1 MGAKAVRSLPLRLLR
16 VLLPVLVVLVA
27 LNGIVHVDWAGQSSM
42 LTTMSALKFDLV
54 YADTGRWFVLSGTAG
69 DTPTALERS
78 ALLPAV
84 RDAIKSVPDPTV
96 GLRLGVEFRSF
107 DRRWRIIVRGAHGAA
122 EAAALSELSARL
134 PPPPSARTAAERFDQ
149 SGIISGLWSKLA
161 QSDEKIR
168 MLREHLI
175 LSKMRPSA
183 APVATLPASP
193 PRLRAAAA
201 PAAATATATAAAVPV
216 TAVGGSGASA
226 PISIKVLTYDR
237 PKSFQ
242 RLLDSLA
249 AAKYDA
255 DDGRVHLDIWID
267 FPKKAKSKGKRAECV
282 AIAEGF
288 AWAHGIKTVH
298 ARTANVGLVNQWLQ
312 AWDPD
317 DGRGNA
323 GALILEDDLQ
333 VSPFYYRWLSLM
345 LKTYGSIT
353 ELVGVSTQKQRLV
366 NKGCGGCSQLE
377 QRVVNGENPFL
388 YRLVGSWG
396 YMPLAAN
403 WRRFRAWFKEK
414 HPNLHGSTF
423 EPLVPGLET
432 STWFSIFRGN
442 GEVDPMWTQW
452 FVRFCH
458 DNDLFTLYA
467 NLKKTTLGS
476 NWRESGMRHG
486 EGTSDFPME
495 LEWTPQIQQAPRTL
509 VKYGWDARRVGEVS
523 V

>member
-42 LTTMSALKFDLV
+42 LTTMSALTFDLV
-54 YADTGRWFVLSGTAG
+54 YADTGRWFVLSGPAG

-216 TAVGGSGASA
+216 TAVEE
-226 PISIKVLTYDR
+226 
-237 PKSFQ
+237 
-242 RLLDSLA
+242 
-249 AAKYDA
+249 
-255 DDGRVHLDIWID
+255 
-267 FPKKAKSKGKRAECV
+267 KSKKNIHTRHTLTDIDTESQRY
-282 AIAEGF
+282 EED
-288 AWAHGIKTVH
+288 GILNHLEYISMYLYYST
-298 ARTANVGLVNQWLQ
+298 LVN
-312 AWDPD
+312 
-317 DGRGNA
+317 
-323 GALILEDDLQ
+323 
-333 VSPFYYRWLSLM
+333 
-345 LKTYGSIT
+345 
-353 ELVGVSTQKQRLV
+353 
-366 NKGCGGCSQLE
+366 C
-377 QRVVNGENPFL
+377 
-388 YRLVGSWG
+388 
-396 YMPLAAN
+396 
-403 WRRFRAWFKEK
+403 
-414 HPNLHGSTF
+414 
-423 EPLVPGLET
+423 
-432 STWFSIFRGN
+432 
-442 GEVDPMWTQW
+442 
-452 FVRFCH
+452 
-458 DNDLFTLYA
+458 
-467 NLKKTTLGS
+467 
-476 NWRESGMRHG
+476 
-486 EGTSDFPME
+486 
-495 LEWTPQIQQAPRTL
+495 
-509 VKYGWDARRVGEVS
+509 
-523 V
+523 